1 MKTGMK
7 INLIRRKTM
16 SNRLPPD
23 VPFDHP
29 RFQTD
34 PIEEEIERR
43 LEENPDM
50 DYEEVREQVIWE
62 REDLKAE

>member
-1 MKTGMK
+1 
-7 INLIRRKTM
+7 M